1 MLTQCASNEIPTL
14 EAPTTVMNVAAWA
27 ALFQIKDPVADAVP
41 HCTLPLTRHWRGVHR
56 QRCPHRAKSY
66 GATEKKPLR
75 RFNVSVCIIP

>member
-41 HCTLPLTRHWRGVHR
+41 HCTLPLSRTGEVSAASDALTEPKATAPQRRNLCGV
-56 QRCPHRAKSY
+56 SM
-66 GATEKKPLR
+66 
-75 RFNVSVCIIP
+75 